1 MDETVAPRE
10 VNVCKDVACCFLL
23 AKRTNPQKR
32 GTPRSPRRFA
42 PRDDSRSLRPSRGQ
56 LAATLLA
63 MTIDTLLQRTKH
75 LRVGREI
82 AGGFLGIG
90 QLTIHRDFKHP
101 AATACQS
108 HRGVF
113 HRLQDEIARRTGAW
127 LIASHAAIFDFH
139 LHGSV
144 SQCDNRYAAAIRR
157 RLARGISSASAS
169 TGGTSSGLASAL
181 SSDSRSAASFRSF
194 STFSPKTSLT

>member
-1 MDETVAPRE
+1 VNASVRDRGVAGGRAR
-10 VNVCKDVACCFLL
+10 C
-23 AKRTNPQKR
+23 R
-32 GTPRSPRRFA
+32 
-42 PRDDSRSLRPSRGQ
+42 RGQ
-56 LAATLLA
+56 LPAVVTRSRCHCGRSEASSKSGGRRGRHVATLPA
-63 MTIDTLLQRTKH
+63 MTVVTELQRAKH

-82 AGGFLGIG
+82 ASGLLGIG
-90 QLTIHRDFKHP
+90 QLPIHRDFKHP
-101 AATACQS
+101 ATTARQA

-127 LIASHAAIFDFH
+127 LIASHAAIFDFNP
-139 LHGSV
+139 HGSV

-157 RLARGISSASAS
+157 RRARGISSASAS

-181 SSDSRSAASFRSF
+181 RSDSRSAASFRSF